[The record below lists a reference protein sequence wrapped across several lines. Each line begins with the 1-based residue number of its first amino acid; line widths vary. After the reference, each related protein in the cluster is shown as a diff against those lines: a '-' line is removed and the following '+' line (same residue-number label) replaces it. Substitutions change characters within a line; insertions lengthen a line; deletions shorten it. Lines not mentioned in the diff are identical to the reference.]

1 MPSADQHR
9 HKAERNKKFLDT
21 ISREEFPEWVVVAAF
36 YTAVHLVERL
46 RAAAHEGHS
55 ESHQD
60 RLDYVWERHRTIY
73 PAYKILQN
81 ASMLARYQSMGDFYR
96 QLDSEAMESLILTR
110 LDEIEQYVAGA

>member
-9 HKAERNKKFLDT
+9 HKAERNREFLDT
-21 ISREEFPEWVVVAAF
+21 ISREEFPDWVVVAAF
-36 YTAVHLVERL
+36 YTVVHIVERL

-55 ESHQD
+55 ENHGD
-60 RLDYVWERHRTIY
+60 RQRYVEERHRTIY

-96 QLDSEAMESLILTR
+96 QLDAETVERLILTR
-110 LDEIEQYVAGA
+110 LDEIERYAGM